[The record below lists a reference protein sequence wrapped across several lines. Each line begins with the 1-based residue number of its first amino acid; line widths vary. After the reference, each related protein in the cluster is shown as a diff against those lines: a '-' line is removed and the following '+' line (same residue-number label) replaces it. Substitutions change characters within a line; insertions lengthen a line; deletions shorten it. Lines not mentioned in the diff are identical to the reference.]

1 MLVGAFK
8 TYKEGKLHV
17 HMNMYMHVHFDK
29 TKKDQMCIY
38 DCTCIFNILKANW
51 FVITY
56 KGCVWFEI
64 HFRPVCLSKRVGS
77 ILYSKSELEKNCTN
91 AVVVLNLNFTYK
103 FNLHFK
109 FQSFYELMF
118 FWIYFDIFTQ
128 AIRAIVQINQLNYS
142 LNDICCQKQ
151 HIINVVVFC
160 CRNISQRL
168 NEYFIIEIHEM
179 FEMELRLG
187 IPNK

>member
-1 MLVGAFK
+1 
-8 TYKEGKLHV
+8 
-17 HMNMYMHVHFDK
+17 MY
-29 TKKDQMCIY
+29 T
-38 DCTCIFNILKANW
+38 CTCICMCILIRQKRTRCAFMTAHVSLTFW
-51 FVITY
+51 RRIDSY

-109 FQSFYELMF
+109 FRSFYELMF

-128 AIRAIVQINQLNYS
+128 AIRTIVQINQLNYS

-160 CRNISQRL
+160 CLNISQRL
-168 NEYFIIEIHEM
+168 NEYFIIEIHAM

-187 IPNK
+187 IPNKLFN